1 MNQINPRKLLL
12 SKWTAVSPVEKRKH
26 FIVIKL
32 VLDEMTQDVVGCI
45 LQAVI
50 DKYEMQ
56 MDWRKLKNINTWR
69 QGWK

>member
-12 SKWTAVSPVEKRKH
+12 SKWTAVSPVKKRKH

-32 VLDEMTQDVVGCI
+32 VLDEITQDVVGCI

-56 MDWRKLKNINTWR
+56 LDWRKLKNSNTWR